1 MLKIRQF
8 DLSYES
14 MENTRS
20 KFHKVNCYISSRL
33 TEYSQPAVDILEGKE
48 THCSCF
54 IECCK

>member
-20 KFHKVNCYISSRL
+20 KFHRVNCYISSRL
-33 TEYSQPAVDILEGKE
+33 TEHSQPAVDVFRGEGN
-48 THCSCF
+48 TLQLF
-54 IECCK
+54 Y

>member
-33 TEYSQPAVDILEGKE
+33 TEHSQPAVDIFRGEGN
-48 THCSCF
+48 TLQLFS
-54 IECCK
+54 ECCK